1 MPLYSQSIKNFV
13 SGISQQAPIQRYA
26 EQLEVQSNG
35 LSTES
40 AGLQKRPPTIFISRL
55 MDAIPDNVQPLVHF
69 IDRDANEKYIVYVF
83 NNTIRI
89 FDFEGNEKAVNMQ
102 NDADYISTDNPKDE
116 LRLVTIA
123 DYTFI
128 VNTNKKVTMSTTKSP
143 DSFSTQGAL
152 INVKQGQY
160 GRTYKIWIDGQEV
173 ASHTTPDG
181 SDKSHTAMIDTH
193 YIAEQ
198 LAARAREA
206 GKTVDLGD
214 CWLRI
219 KPATTV
225 ATQDGF
231 NNNAMIGVTDTVQ
244 RFSLLPA
251 TAPADYTILV
261 KTDPNGDE
269 AGSYYVKYNDEEKVW
284 EECVCPN
291 ILIGLDATTMP
302 HALERE
308 ADGSFTFKRLSWT
321 ERKVGDEDSNP
332 LPSFVDYT
340 ISDIFFYRNRLG
352 LLSGENVILS
362 ESGEYFNFW
371 MTTATDILDI
381 DPIDVA
387 TTTTRINF
395 LNYAIPFDGELYC
408 FSDKSQFVLRADT
421 TLSPRNVALVEVT
434 GFQSSPGC
442 RPIVAGRNLYFPA
455 ERSEFTSIKEYYS
468 VLDTS
473 EMKNAQDI
481 TAHVPNYIPN
491 GVHEIVGANNENIM
505 LVLTKG
511 EPNYIYVY
519 KYLFM
524 NEQRVQAS
532 WSLWNMY
539 NRVISV
545 YFIGSTVYLLLNR
558 GNSHVLEKMNFTVSK
573 TVDFVDKEIY
583 RVYLDCKKVAT
594 TATYD
599 DISETTSINIK
610 DEYNL
615 NDNDITHIGIV
626 LPEGIYKEFSDIED
640 NIIKVDGNYE
650 GTNIILGVPYR
661 FYIKLSPIY
670 LRSTDSNGGQKALTN
685 GRLQLRYIHFTYADT
700 GGFVVYV
707 TNNKDLNKKTRTYS
721 MTARNVGTLSARL
734 GAILEQ
740 TGEFKVPLQMLN
752 TSCDIY
758 IESSLPLPLALID
771 YSFDATW
778 VQRSKGV

>member
-1 MPLYSQSIKNFV
+1 MPLYSQSIKNLV

-26 EQLEVQSNG
+26 EQLEEQSNG

-40 AGLQKRPPTIFISRL
+40 TGLQKRPPTIFIKKL
-55 MDAIPDNVQPLVHF
+55 MDAIPNNVQPLVHF
-69 IDRDANEKYIVYVF
+69 IDRDVNEKYIVYIF
-83 NNTIRI
+83 NNNIRI
-89 FDFEGNEKAVNMQ
+89 FDFEGNEKTVHMQ
-102 NDADYISTDNPKDE
+102 DDADYINTDKPKDE

-128 VNTNKKVTMSTTKSP
+128 VNTNKLIKMSSIKSP
-143 DSFSTQGAL
+143 DSFNTQGAL
-152 INVKQGQY
+152 VNVKQGQY
-160 GRTYKIWIDGQEV
+160 GRTYKIWVDGKEV
-173 ASHTTPDG
+173 ASYTTPDG

-193 YIAEQ
+193 YIAKQ
-198 LAARAREA
+198 LADNAKEA

-219 KPATTV
+219 KPASSV
-225 ATQDGF
+225 STQDGF

-291 ILIGLDATTMP
+291 ILVGLDATTMP
-302 HALERE
+302 HALVRE
-308 ADGSFTFKRLSWT
+308 ADGSFTFKKLEWT

-332 LPSFVDYT
+332 LPSFVDYA

-408 FSDKSQFVLRADT
+408 FSDKSQFVLRSDT

-434 GFQSSPGC
+434 GFQSSPDC

-491 GVHEIVGANNENIM
+491 GVYEIEAANNENIM

-511 EPNYIYVY
+511 NPNYIYVY

-524 NEQRVQAS
+524 DEQRVQSS

-539 NRVISV
+539 SRVINL
-545 YFIGSTVYLLLNR
+545 YFIGSTLYLLLNR
-558 GNSHVLEKMNFTVSK
+558 GNSHVLEKMNFTISK
-573 TVDFVDKEIY
+573 TVDF
-583 RVYLDCKKVAT
+583 
-594 TATYD
+594 
-599 DISETTSINIK
+599 
-610 DEYNL
+610 
-615 NDNDITHIGIV
+615 
-626 LPEGIYKEFSDIED
+626 
-640 NIIKVDGNYE
+640 
-650 GTNIILGVPYR
+650 
-661 FYIKLSPIY
+661 
-670 LRSTDSNGGQKALTN
+670 
-685 GRLQLRYIHFTYADT
+685 
-700 GGFVVYV
+700 
-707 TNNKDLNKKTRTYS
+707 
-721 MTARNVGTLSARL
+721 
-734 GAILEQ
+734 
-740 TGEFKVPLQMLN
+740 
-752 TSCDIY
+752 
-758 IESSLPLPLALID
+758 
-771 YSFDATW
+771 
-778 VQRSKGV
+778 